1 MPLSKRIPNARRT
14 RHRTVDVTRIA
25 QLLTL
30 IGGFAVAPAL
40 AEPPAPLPAP
50 PAAEQLDASAGSKS
64 VAEPKDEPKGL
75 VDAICPTIGRE
86 ASLNDLPVE
95 FFTRLIWQ
103 ESRFD
108 PKARSHKG
116 AEGIAQ
122 FMPGTARWR
131 GLVNSYE
138 PLEALREAAR
148 WLGELREQFGN
159 LGFAAAAYN
168 AGPGRVRNW
177 LNGQSK
183 LPAETRRYVE
193 IITGRS
199 AEEWRA
205 ARPDEIAP
213 TLKDIPCVQLAKLF
227 TLPAVP
233 HHGAAMARGV
243 DEEAWAPWGLQLVG
257 SWSESSVL
265 ADYRKLQARFPS
277 ILGDRKPLI
286 LRTRAAG
293 RGAAIWYRVRIAEQT
308 REGASKLCAKLAAA
322 GGACIVQRN

>member
-1 MPLSKRIPNARRT
+1 MDEVSAVN
-14 RHRTVDVTRIA
+14 VVRIA
-25 QLLTL
+25 RLLVLT
-30 IGGFAVAPAL
+30 GGVTVAPAL
-40 AEPPAPLPAP
+40 AEPPAPPAEP
-50 PAAEQLDASAGSKS
+50 PVAEQPEAGNSS
-64 VAEPKDEPKGL
+64 VAEPKAEPKGL
-75 VDAICPTIGRE
+75 GDTICPTIGRE

-108 PKARSHKG
+108 PNARSHKG

-122 FMPGTARWR
+122 FMPATARWR
-131 GLVNSYE
+131 RLVNSYE
-138 PLEALREAAR
+138 PLEALRESAR
-148 WLGELREQFGN
+148 WLSELRLQFGN
-159 LGFAAAAYN
+159 LGLAAAAYN

-183 LPAETRRYVE
+183 LPAETRRFVQ
-193 IITGRS
+193 IVTGRP

-205 ARPDEIAP
+205 ARADEVAP
-213 TLKDIPCVQLAKLF
+213 TGNSIPCAQIAKRF
-227 TLPAVP
+227 TLPAARE
-233 HHGAAMARGV
+233 HGTTMAG
-243 DEEAWAPWGLQLVG
+243 DFEEAAWAPWGLQLVG

-277 ILGDRKPLI
+277 ILGDRKPLM

-293 RGAAIWYRVRIAEQT
+293 RGMAIWYRVRVAEQT